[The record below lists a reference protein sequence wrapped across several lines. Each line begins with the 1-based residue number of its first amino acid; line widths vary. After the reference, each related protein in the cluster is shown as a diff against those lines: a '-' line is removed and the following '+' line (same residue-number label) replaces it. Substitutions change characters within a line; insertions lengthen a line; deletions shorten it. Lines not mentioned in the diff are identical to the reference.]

1 MTAAVEMMSS
11 AAKSERATDTRALDA
26 AVQQVKGAA
35 TTFARLPIPEKI
47 ALLKETLH
55 RVAEGAEAWA
65 LDGHK
70 AKGLSPD
77 HGEEWLAGVTPTMR
91 NLRLLAGTLS
101 RIQAGG
107 RAVSDS
113 QIKQRPDGRVE
124 VNVFPTDGI
133 DGALFAGFTV
143 SELMQEGLTPAD
155 VKAKAGSF
163 YDQAAP
169 EGGVSLIL
177 GAGNVSSIPPMDAL
191 YKSFAE
197 GYVNVVKMN
206 PVNEWAGPHL
216 ERAFKPFIDRGF
228 LRVVYG
234 GADVGKYLV
243 EHPLVDDIHI
253 TGSNLTHDMIVW
265 GPPGPE
271 RERRIREKDPLL
283 KKRITSELGNVSP
296 VAIVPGQYDEDEL
309 QFMAKN
315 VAAMVTNNASFNC
328 NAAKMLVVAKGW
340 SQRTRFMELV
350 VENLSTAPT
359 RLAYYPGAF
368 ERYGRLVEGRS
379 GVRKVGTGDAKKL
392 PWTVITDVDPSDER
406 DPVFS
411 TEPFCGLISETAL
424 DASEP
429 AEFLAKATVFMNDT
443 LWGTLNAMIVIS
455 PKHEKSQEV
464 SAALDT
470 AVKALRYGSV
480 TINHWAALVYATTS
494 PAWGG
499 HPSATLE
506 DVQSGIGWVHNTYLL
521 EGIEKTVLRGPLKVF
536 PKPVWF
542 ADHRRVEQMGR
553 RLVQMELSPSWL
565 KVPGLVVN
573 ALQG

>member
-1 MTAAVEMMSS
+1 MTATVEMMSS
-11 AAKSERATDTRALDA
+11 AAKSARATDQTHLDRAVTEVRD
-26 AVQQVKGAA
+26 AA

-47 ALLKETLH
+47 ALLDETLA

-65 LDGHK
+65 RDGHK
-70 AKGLSPD
+70 AKGLPED

-91 NLRLLAGTLS
+91 NLRLLADTLR

-107 RAVSDS
+107 RAVADS

-124 VNVFPTDGI
+124 VDVFPTDGI

-143 SELMQEGLTPAD
+143 SELMQEGLTTGD
-155 VKAKAGSF
+155 VKAQAGRF
-163 YDQAAP
+163 YDEKSP

-197 GYVNVVKMN
+197 GFVNVVKMN

-216 ERAFKPFIDRGF
+216 ERAFKPFVDRGF

-234 GADVGKYLV
+234 GAEVGKYLV
-243 EHPLVDDIHI
+243 EHPQVDDVHI

-271 RERRIREKDPLL
+271 RERRMREKDPLL

-296 VAIVPGQYDEDEL
+296 VAIVPGDYDESEL
-309 QFMAKN
+309 TFMARN

-328 NAAKMLVVAKGW
+328 NAAKMMVVAKGW
-340 SQRTRFMELV
+340 AQRTRFIELV
-350 VENLSTAPT
+350 TRFMADAPT

-368 ERYGRLVEGRS
+368 ERYGRLVEGRT
-379 GVRKVGTGDAKKL
+379 GVRKVGDGDAKKL
-392 PWTVITDVDPSDER
+392 PWTLIPDVDPANAD
-406 DPVFS
+406 DPVFH

-429 AEFLAKATVFMNDT
+429 AEFLAKATAFMNDT

-455 PKHEKSQEV
+455 PKHEKSREV
-464 SAALDT
+464 GGALEE
-470 AVKALRYGSV
+470 AIKALRYGSV

-499 HPSATLE
+499 HPSSTLE
-506 DVQSGIGWVHNTYLL
+506 DVQSGMGWVHNTYLL

-542 ADHRRVEQMGR
+542 ADHRRVAQMGK